1 MANLFLEINLHVF
14 LSRFLSQIHF
24 RLTALFPSEIHDCC
38 FFSEP
43 KKRGSFRITTTPYVC
58 LHHRIDSVWCRCL
71 FYIFEIPSTFSCTLW
86 WNLPA
91 LSKAIQKRSPSAVVI
106 VLAGGS
112 KIDLH
117 SSPVDTLCY
126 SFLDDDH
133 DSFDDHDPRLNGREK
148 KKKKKKKKEDGEA
161 GKHILNAIHKSC
173 QYGSFSMV
181 ASL

>member
-24 RLTALFPSEIHDCC
+24 RLTALFPSEIHDCF

-126 SFLDDDH
+126 SFLDWW
-133 DSFDDHDPRLNGREK
+133 SRSTFEWKGKKKEK
-148 KKKKKKKKEDGEA
+148 KKKKRT
-161 GKHILNAIHKSC
+161 GKRAN
-173 QYGSFSMV
+173 
-181 ASL
+181 SL